1 MINKTSFK
9 DFKAAK
15 EEIEKEMINNLLE
28 YLRNGILPNN
38 NPNSYMNAYVAV
50 NDCANEGDNPR
61 RQLLE
66 YHNKTIELYI
76 QDCYNKLIEEN
87 THNLINAFIY
97 YTDHITLL
105 IYWMNIIF
113 GYLDRFFTLTK
124 IKVTLAKSALNIY
137 EQNFFE
143 KIKIDVFIEVDKLI
157 KEDRKGN
164 REFRQKIK
172 AVMEIIRCLD
182 LETPKILKENNKISW
197 IALTNKEEV
206 ETKIQSLWFDD
217 FFEKETKKFAE
228 DKGNKDIN
236 SLSAPEYV
244 LSQLKYLDEEDGR
257 KKGFIHKKF
266 HGRINEINYK
276 YLIGDH
282 MKQLSEKDTGI
293 KNMFETKSYPQ
304 LANLYKLFKLYT
316 PSLDYITNEFKT
328 YIKKRGNTLY
338 TNKDLSK
345 DPIKFIPELI
355 KLKNE
360 MNELVS
366 KCFENNINFN
376 NVIDEAF
383 RLFMEK
389 DIYSKQL
396 ANYID
401 HCMRKNFSGKSNEE
415 IEVIL
420 NDVVYLFKC
429 LKSKIVF
436 QAEAD
441 KKMSDR
447 LINDRSISKTAES
460 ILVKKLMQEAG
471 VSFVSKMQEMI
482 KDLEKNKVDSEN
494 YKLSGNKG
502 APNGIKLDITV
513 VSQSAWDIHKKVTE
527 KFIMPDFLSSCLND
541 FEQFYLKRH
550 QTQKL
555 IWCLGL
561 SKLDIKY
568 LYLKQNYVST
578 STLPQFLALLLL
590 EKKER
595 LTLGKIAELC
605 GCPAATIIT
614 DINGLIFNTSF
625 NHNSSPDKGIIK
637 SNFNTKTKEF
647 KEADEIWINKNFV
660 APKLKISTI
669 PLPKKKTAS
678 EEKAAQKEEAQ
689 IIKRYQDNILQA
701 TLTRIMKSRIGQET
715 THTWLIST
723 ATSQIDL
730 FEAQPAQIKENI
742 ERLIEKNV
750 IKRNERNRNCYDY
763 IA

>member
-1 MINKTSFK
+1 MISKTSFK
-9 DFKAAK
+9 DFQDAK
-15 EEIEKEMINNLLE
+15 EEIEKEMINNILE

-38 NPNSYMNAYVAV
+38 NPNSYMKAYVAV

-66 YHNKTIELYI
+66 YHNKTIEIYV

-87 THNLINAFIY
+87 THNLINAFIH

-197 IALTNKEEV
+197 IALNNKEEA

-217 FFEKETKKFAE
+217 FFENETKKFAE
-228 DKGNKDIN
+228 DKGNKEIN
-236 SLSAPEYV
+236 NLSAPGYV
-244 LSQLKYLDEEDGR
+244 LSQLKYLDEEEGR

-293 KNMFETKSYPQ
+293 KNMFETKNYPH
-304 LANLYKLFKLYT
+304 LSNLYKLFKLYT
-316 PSLDYITNEFKT
+316 PSLDFIIDEFKA
-328 YIKKRGNTLY
+328 YIKKRGNTMY

-345 DPIKFIPELI
+345 DPIKFIPQLI

-360 MNELVS
+360 MKGLVS
-366 KCFENNINFN
+366 DCFENNMNFN

-389 DIYSKQL
+389 ELYSKQL
-396 ANYID
+396 ANYVD
-401 HCMRKNFSGKSNEE
+401 HCMRSNFKGKSNEE

-420 NDVVYLFKC
+420 NDVIYLFKC
-429 LKSKIVF
+429 LKSKVVF

-447 LINDRSISKTAES
+447 LINNRSLSKTAES
-460 ILVKKLMQEAG
+460 LLIKKLMQEAG

-513 VSQSAWDIHKKVTE
+513 VSQSAWDIPKKAID

-541 FEQFYLKRH
+541 FEEFYLKR
-550 QTQKL
+550 QQNRKL

-561 SKLDIKY
+561 SKLDIEY
-568 LYLKQNYVST
+568 LYLKQKYVST

-590 EKKER
+590 EKNGK

-614 DINGLIFNTSF
+614 DINGLIFNINF
-625 NHNSSPDKGIIK
+625 NQNSSPDKGIIK

-647 KEADEIWINKNFV
+647 KETDEIWINKNFV
-660 APKLKISTI
+660 AHRLKISTI
-669 PLPKKKTAS
+669 PLPKKKTES
-678 EEKAAQKEEAQ
+678 EEKAAQKEEAL

-730 FEAQPAQIKENI
+730 FDAQPAQIKENI